1 MATNSADS
9 MMTPDRR
16 CVTLRRATPDDREA
30 VAGLLRALKL
40 PTDGVSDGLEHF
52 WVGEH
57 GGAVIGAAGM
67 ERYGDA
73 GLLRSVAVAPEWQ
86 GSGIGR
92 ALVDRVLDESRA
104 AGVHDVYLLTTTAE
118 RYFPRLGFACVDR
131 GCVPAAVRSSVEFTA
146 ACPASAVV
154 MHKAVAD

>member
-1 MATNSADS
+1 MTPKAAET
-9 MMTPDRR
+9 MMTPDHR
-16 CVTLRRATPDDREA
+16 CVTLRRATPDDQEA
-30 VAGLLRALKL
+30 VAELLRTLRL
-40 PTDGVSDGLEHF
+40 PIEGVSDWLEHF

-57 GGAVIGAAGM
+57 RGAVIGAAGM

-86 GSGIGR
+86 DSGIGR
-92 ALVDRVLDESRA
+92 ALVDRVLDQSRS
-104 AGVHDVYLLTTTAE
+104 AGIHDVYLLTTTAE

-131 GCVPAAVRSSVEFTA
+131 GSVPAAVRSSVEFTT

-154 MHKAVAD
+154 MHRAVAD